1 MVVIVIYSAFEK
13 LVYFI
18 YLSIKNDN
26 NIFICSSDTVLIIS
40 IKFCIYQCDCVLK
53 NFLLITG

>member
-53 NFLLITG
+53 NFL